1 MHTRYWRRNGFG
13 DVGEVAVKS
22 AMRQSKRGLT
32 LVELVIAM
40 MVMVILL
47 AVAIPAFQTLLQR
60 SQLDAA
66 VRQVMSDMR
75 DAQSRATLTGWQYC
89 LIGLDKDSGNTYQ
102 NQYRLIGKSP
112 TSANWPGG
120 APTCGATAFDTVATF
135 SSATQMAG
143 PWVNV
148 NTMFPDVKLD
158 TSDATAKFY
167 VSYDSRG
174 VAFEIISMPLNLSHK
189 SGQKQCLGVT
199 AAGSIRMVNQGT
211 AGCP

>member
-1 MHTRYWRRNGFG
+1 MHTRYRRRNGFR

-32 LVELVIAM
+32 LVELVITM
-40 MVMVILL
+40 MVLVILS
-47 AVAIPAFQTLLQR
+47 AIAIPAFQGVLQR

-66 VRQVMSDMR
+66 VRQIMSDVR
-75 DAQSRATLTGWQYC
+75 EAQSRATLTAWQYQ
-89 LIGLDKDSGNTYQ
+89 LVGYDNDSGSLYK
-102 NQYRLIGKSP
+102 NQYRVIGRSS
-112 TSANWPGG
+112 SAVAWPV
-120 APTCGATAFDTVATF
+120 DTVNTF
-135 SSATQMAG
+135 TSATQMAG
-143 PWVNV
+143 NWTNV

-158 TSDATAKFY
+158 TADATAKFY

-174 VAFEIISMPLNLSHK
+174 VAFQITSFPLNVGHT

-199 AAGSIRMVNQGT
+199 AAGSIRMVKIGT